1 MEKSY
6 HGMHPPRP
14 SSLGG
19 WGKDFRKVFAGRG
32 QKGLFW
38 WEVILL
44 EGGGGFCLGEGSCN
58 FNGCNT
64 SRVFLE

>member
-1 MEKSY
+1 
-6 HGMHPPRP
+6 MHPPRP

-44 EGGGGFCLGEGSCN
+44 EGGGGDFVWG
-58 FNGCNT
+58 
-64 SRVFLE
+64 RVHVILMDVIHQEYFWNN